1 MVIFRRHSPSEV
13 TMSRRFILIFQITLI
28 AACNN
33 VPDTSDRA
41 SVSARAAIPIKHVI
55 VVVKE
60 NHTFDNYFGSF
71 PGAEGTS
78 SCQTS
83 SGPIACPHAPDRTP
97 RDLCH
102 THACALSDWN

>member
-1 MVIFRRHSPSEV
+1 
-13 TMSRRFILIFQITLI
+13 MSRRFILILPITLI
-28 AACNN
+28 TACNN
-33 VPDTSDRA
+33 VPGTSE
-41 SVSARAAIPIKHVI
+41 SAAQRAAGVPIKHVV

-78 SCQTS
+78 VCQTAN
-83 SGPIACPHAPDRTP
+83 GPITCPHAPDRTP

-102 THACALSDWN
+102 THACALSDWNGGKMNGWD